1 MRTLVWILGIMLALS
16 LVSNIALIAERERD
30 NTPKRVVEYIHTRD
44 TVIQWKYDTD
54 TIFMTNTRTNTRV
67 KYKTKVINDT
77 VWIKDEPFTTTDST
91 SNYVIDINAVKLNWY
106 RLKMMKNDTIT
117 INTTTIKTTNSQKS
131 GFYYGL
137 GVGMGYG
144 FVNGKPDIFVGLTIG
159 YRFK

>member
-1 MRTLVWILGIMLALS
+1 MRTLVWILGIILALS

-30 NTPKRVVEYIHTRD
+30 NTPKVEYIHTRD
-44 TVIQWKYDTD
+44 TVIKWKYDTD
-54 TIFMTNTRTNTRV
+54 TIYMTNTRT
-67 KYKTKVINDT
+67 KYETKVINDT

-117 INTTTIKTTNSQKS
+117 INTTTVRTTNSPKS

-144 FVNGKPDIFVGLTIG
+144 FINRKPDIFVGLTIG